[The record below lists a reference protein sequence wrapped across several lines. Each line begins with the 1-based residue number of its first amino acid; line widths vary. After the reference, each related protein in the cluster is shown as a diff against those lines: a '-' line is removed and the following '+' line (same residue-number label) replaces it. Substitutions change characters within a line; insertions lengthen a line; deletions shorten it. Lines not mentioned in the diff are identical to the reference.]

1 MNCHHIL
8 AALPAAAFS
17 GELVGWI
24 EGTARRLIQR
34 AARNAPPSLSERLEE
49 EWLAD
54 LAARR
59 GPVSRLRLAI
69 GCCWATRV
77 ITYDH
82 SATGVAAASSATGNK
97 VMTAYAQHDSALSS
111 RRTTAILFIVCLHAA
126 LIYFLATG
134 LVRTVAA
141 VIPTVIHA
149 GVTTEA
155 QPHDKPAPPPQPKLA
170 STSVEIREPDFRF
183 EVPADPNASRDVA
196 IEQPPR
202 LTSGL
207 PLPRAAT
214 RVPGGPGKGFPNTGD
229 YYPPASIRIGE
240 KGVAAV
246 RVCVDGSG
254 RLSANPTIAQSS
266 GSARLD
272 EGALRLAKAGSG
284 HYRATTEDG
293 WPVNSCFP
301 FLIRFDFR
309 D

>member
-1 MNCHHIL
+1 MNSHDVL
-8 AALPAAAFS
+8 AALPASAFS
-17 GELVGWI
+17 GELAGWI
-24 EGTARRLIQR
+24 EGSARRLIQR
-34 AARNAPPSLSERLEE
+34 AARNAPPPLSERLEE

-82 SATGVAAASSATGNK
+82 SATGVPAASSATGNK
-97 VMTAYAQHDSALSS
+97 VMTACAQHDSAFSS
-111 RRTTAILFIVCLHAA
+111 RRTTAVLLIVCLHAA

-141 VIPTVIHA
+141 VIPAVIHA
-149 GVTTEA
+149 GVTTEVR
-155 QPHDKPAPPPQPKLA
+155 PHDKTPPPLQPKLA
-170 STSVEIREPDFRF
+170 STSVEIPEPDFRF
-183 EVPADPNASRDVA
+183 EVPADPNTIRDVP

-202 LTSGL
+202 PTPGPAL
-207 PLPRAAT
+207 RAES
-214 RVPGGPGKGFPNTGD
+214 RVPGGPGKGFPNTTD

-293 WPVNSCFP
+293 RPVSSCFP

>member
-1 MNCHHIL
+1 MNCHDVL
-8 AALPAAAFS
+8 AALPAAAYS
-17 GELVGWI
+17 RELVGWI
-24 EGTARRLIQR
+24 EGFARRLIQH

-59 GPVSRLRLAI
+59 GPMSCLRLAF

-77 ITYDH
+77 ITFDH
-82 SATGVAAASSATGNK
+82 SATSVPAASSATGDK
-97 VMTAYAQHDSALSS
+97 AMTAYAQPDSTFSS
-111 RRTTAILFIVCLHAA
+111 RRTTAVLLIVCMHAA

-134 LVRTVAA
+134 LVHSVAA
-141 VIPTVIHA
+141 MIPTVIHA
-149 GVTTEA
+149 GVTTEVR
-155 QPHDKPAPPPQPKLA
+155 PHDKPPPPPAPKLT
-170 STSVEIREPDFRF
+170 STRVEIPEPVLV
-183 EVPADPNASRDVA
+183 VPSDANTSQDVVT
-196 IEQPPR
+196 EQPQR
-202 LTSGL
+202 LPATSSL
-207 PLPRAAT
+207 PKTVSRAL
-214 RVPGGPGKGFPNTGD
+214 GGPGKGFPNTAD

-240 KGVAAV
+240 QGIAAV

-254 RLSANPTIAQSS
+254 RLSADPTIAQSS

-272 EGALRLAKAGSG
+272 AGALRLAKAGSG

-293 WPVNSCFP
+293 RPVHSCFP

>member
-1 MNCHHIL
+1 MNCHDVL

-17 GELVGWI
+17 GVLVGWI
-24 EGTARRLIQR
+24 EGSARRLIQR

-54 LAARR
+54 LAERR

-77 ITYDH
+77 LTYDH
-82 SATGVAAASSATGNK
+82 SATGVPAASSATGNK
-97 VMTAYAQHDSALSS
+97 IMAAYAQHDSAFSS
-111 RRTTAILFIVCLHAA
+111 RRTTAVLLIVCLHAA

-134 LVRTVAA
+134 LVHTVAA
-141 VIPTVIHA
+141 VIPPVIHG
-149 GVTTEA
+149 GVTTEVL
-155 QPHDKPAPPPQPKLA
+155 PHDKPPPPPQPKLA
-170 STSVEIREPDFRF
+170 STSVEIPAPDFRVD
-183 EVPADPNASRDVA
+183 VPADSNTIPDVF

-202 LTSGL
+202 LTSGPSL
-207 PLPRAAT
+207 PIAVS

-229 YYPPASIRIGE
+229 YYPHASIRIGE

-246 RVCVDGSG
+246 RVCVDRSG

-293 WPVNSCFP
+293 RPVNSCFP
-301 FLIRFDFR
+301 FLIRFAFR

>member
-1 MNCHHIL
+1 MNCHDVL

-17 GELVGWI
+17 GELVAGWI
-24 EGTARRLIQR
+24 EESASRLIQR

-54 LAARR
+54 FAARR
-59 GPVSRLRLAI
+59 GPMSRLRLAI

-82 SATGVAAASSATGNK
+82 STTGVPAATAATGNK
-97 VMTAYAQHDSALSS
+97 VMTAYAQHDSAFSS
-111 RRTTAILFIVCLHAA
+111 RRTTAVLLIVCLHAA

-134 LVRTVAA
+134 LVHTVAA
-141 VIPTVIHA
+141 VIPTVVHA
-149 GVTTEA
+149 GVTTEVR
-155 QPHDKPAPPPQPKLA
+155 PHDQPPPPPRPMLA
-170 STSVEIREPDFRF
+170 STRLEIPEPDFRF
-183 EVPADPNASRDVA
+183 DVPADPNNVVF
-196 IEQPPR
+196 EQPPR
-202 LTSGL
+202 LASG
-207 PLPRAAT
+207 PSLPRAVS
-214 RVPGGPGKGFPNTGD
+214 RVLGGPGKGFPNTGD
-229 YYPPASIRIGE
+229 YYPPASIRIQE

-246 RVCVDGSG
+246 RVCVDGNG
-254 RLSANPTIAQSS
+254 RLSADPTIAQSS

-293 WPVNSCFP
+293 RPVSSCFP
-301 FLIRFDFR
+301 FLIRFDLR